1 MSSALMPNPATTHAV
16 EVWLSEES
24 SKSGDA
30 VAAACLTPAE
40 QQLADRLTS
49 TDRRRSFQIARWLGK
64 QAAMSVL
71 GLGRETHHQI
81 EILSEDP
88 AGVTSRP
95 LVYVDG
101 VPVDL
106 NISITHLEQ
115 TVAVAVT
122 NSGNTAGIDLAH
134 IQSVTSGFAGVW
146 MNDDE
151 QHQVNKSDDPALT
164 AAMNWST
171 REATFK
177 ATDTEDE
184 FRPARWSVTFN
195 GDRAVCFYQ
204 GQQQP
209 VQLSFYR
216 ISQNLLLTVA
226 SDGINVTFRSL

>member
-1 MSSALMPNPATTHAV
+1 
-16 EVWLSEES
+16 
-24 SKSGDA
+24 
-30 VAAACLTPAE
+30 
-40 QQLADRLTS
+40 R
-49 TDRRRSFQIARWLGK
+49 
-64 QAAMSVL
+64 
-71 GLGRETHHQI
+71 HQI

-88 AGVTSRP
+88 TGVTSRP

-106 NISITHLEQ
+106 HISITHLEQ

-122 NSGNTAGIDLAH
+122 NSCNTVGIDLAH
-134 IQSVTSGFAGVW
+134 VKSVTSGFAAVW
-146 MNDDE
+146 MNDNE
-151 QHQVNKSDDPALT
+151 QHQIDKSDDPALT

-177 ATDTEDE
+177 ATGTEDE

-226 SDGINVTFRSL
+226 SDGTNVTFRSL